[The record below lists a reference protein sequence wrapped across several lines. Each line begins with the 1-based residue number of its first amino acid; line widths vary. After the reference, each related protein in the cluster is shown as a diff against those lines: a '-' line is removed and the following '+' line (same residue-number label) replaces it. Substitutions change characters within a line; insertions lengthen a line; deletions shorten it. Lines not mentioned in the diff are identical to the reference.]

1 MLKGE
6 IIAVGTELLLGQ
18 IANTNAQFISRK
30 MAEIGVP
37 IYYHVT
43 VGDNEERLKE
53 AILQAQKR
61 SNLII
66 FTGGL
71 GPTQDDLTK
80 EAAAKVL
87 NRRLVLDQLT
97 FDKIV
102 SFFEQRQIKMTENN
116 KKQAMILEKGTV
128 FPNDHGL
135 AAGIGLEADG
145 RYYVF
150 LPGPPSEMKPML
162 IHYAIPWIQ
171 KIDRGNIFYS
181 KVMRFYGIGESTL
194 EERIIDLIESQTNPT
209 IAPLANDGEV
219 TLRLTAQAKTEEEA
233 LAFIRPVE
241 EEIHHRLEPYH
252 FGNGE
257 EEIEHVVVRLLE
269 QLQLTV
275 SVSESC
281 TGGLVGS
288 RFTKIPGSSK
298 IYLGGIICYSNEIK
312 HKILHVPNEILETK
326 GAVSRETA
334 QILSEETLKL
344 FDTNLSVSITG
355 IAGPKPIENKP
366 VGLVYIG
373 ISEKGKETIV
383 KEIRLSGSRQ
393 VIQKRAA
400 KYAHYFLWQT
410 LKDRM
415 KEVLNRE

>member
-18 IANTNAQFISRK
+18 IANTNAQYISRK

-37 IYYHVT
+37 IYYHVS
-43 VGDNEERLKE
+43 VGDNEERLKQ

-80 EAAAKVL
+80 ETAAKVL
-87 NRRLVLDQLT
+87 NRRLVLDLPSFT
-97 FDKIV
+97 KIV
-102 SFFEQRQIKMTENN
+102 SFFKQRQIEMTENN
-116 KKQAMILEKGTV
+116 KKQAMVLEGSMV

-135 AAGIGLEADG
+135 AAGIGLESDE

-162 IHYAIPWIQ
+162 IHYVIPWIQ

-181 KVMRFYGIGESTL
+181 KVMRFYGIGESAL
-194 EERIIDLIESQTNPT
+194 EECIIDLIENQTNPT

-219 TLRLTAQAKTEEEA
+219 TLRLTAHAKTEEEA
-233 LAFIRPVE
+233 LAFILPVE
-241 EEIHHRLEPYH
+241 EEIHHRLEPFH
-252 FGNGE
+252 FGYGN
-257 EEIEHVVVRLLE
+257 EEIEYVVFRLLE

-281 TGGLVGS
+281 TGGLIGS
-288 RFTKIPGSSK
+288 QFTKIPGSSK
-298 IYLGGIICYSNEIK
+298 VYYGGIICYTNEIK
-312 HKILHVPNEILETK
+312 HKILHVPNEILDMK
-326 GAVSRETA
+326 GAVSKETA

-344 FDTNLSVSITG
+344 FDTDLAVSITG
-355 IAGPKPIENKP
+355 IAGPESVENKP
-366 VGLVYIG
+366 VGLIYIG
-373 ISEKGKETIV
+373 ISEKGKETMV

-393 VIQKRAA
+393 AIQRRAA
-400 KYAHYFLWQT
+400 KYVHYYLWQI
-410 LKDRM
+410 LKDR
-415 KEVLNRE
+415 VNQV